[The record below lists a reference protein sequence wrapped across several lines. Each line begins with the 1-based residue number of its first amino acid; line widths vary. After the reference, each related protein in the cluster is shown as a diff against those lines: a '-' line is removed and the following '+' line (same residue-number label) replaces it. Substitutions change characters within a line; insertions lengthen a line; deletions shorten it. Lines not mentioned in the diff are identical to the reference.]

1 VELIKANRASAILY
15 LFLTTR
21 NKPGDHYLLPTN
33 ICPEVVLVFLK
44 AGIRLT
50 FLDLET
56 ENLGLEPNEIQNVL
70 EREKVNGILYNH
82 TYGNEYVPIQFLEY
96 IKKELPDI
104 YLIDDR
110 CLCFPNQNYSNG
122 LFDLVLFSTGPRKQI
137 DIGYGGYGF
146 LKGEDLN
153 RQNIT
158 RSIKDF
164 EYVRTLSKELPEIE
178 KWKEAASLNWLEVK
192 QFDLNG
198 SYFDELFG
206 AETKQ
211 VLHKKVLKEIY
222 YKNIPQEFL
231 MDKKYNDWRVQIRVK
246 NKKRLLEMIFNA
258 GMFAGDHYR
267 SLGTWLDKR
276 NFPVG
281 ERLEK
286 EVVNLFIDLNI
297 GQEEALQLSSLI
309 KKYGNPVQ

>member
-56 ENLGLEPNEIQNVL
+56 ENLGLDPNEIEGVL
-70 EREKVNGILYNH
+70 EKEKVSGILYNH
-82 TYGNEYVPIQFLEY
+82 TYGNEYIPLQFLE
-96 IKKELPDI
+96 KLKDELPAI

-110 CLCFPNQNYSNG
+110 CLCFPDHAYSNN
-122 LFDLVLFSTGPRKQI
+122 LFDLILFSTGPKKQI
-137 DIGYGGYGF
+137 DLGYGGFGF
-146 LKGEDLN
+146 VIGDNLN

-178 KWKEAASLNWLEVK
+178 KWKDAASLNWLELK

-198 SYFDELFG
+198 SYFDELSG

-211 VLHKKVLKEIY
+211 VLHKKVLKDIY
-222 YKNIPQEFL
+222 YENIPRELL
-231 MDKKYNDWRVQIRVK
+231 MDDRYNDWRVQICVK
-246 NKKRLLEMIFNA
+246 NKKELLKIIFNA

-309 KKYGNPVQ
+309 KKYGNSVQ